1 MKTTLGILDLIF
13 FSDEAHFRLSGHVSK
28 QNMRFWALTQ
38 PHEHI
43 QPPLNQKKS
52 NSVVHNWIA
61 EPFFFEDND
70 GNHVTINSESYIE
83 MLQRKF
89 IRTIR
94 RRWNIGIHAV
104 VFQQDGAP
112 PHCSN
117 RTLQYLRQHFLGDR
131 LLSRRKDNLWHP

>member
-52 NSVVHNWIA
+52 NSVVRNWIA
-61 EPFFFEDND
+61 GPFFFEDND

-83 MLQRKF
+83 MLQ
-89 IRTIR
+89 
-94 RRWNIGIHAV
+94 GSL
-104 VFQQDGAP
+104 FQPSEEGTLTSTQL
-112 PHCSN
+112 CSSKMGHHLIAQ
-117 RTLQYLRQHFLGDR
+117 TE
-131 LLSRRKDNLWHP
+131 LLST